1 MAKYEALSRT
11 NLGCSGCSPGKSP
24 FGALTRFPLQSGQ
37 GVEAAGPQYLLGHV
51 PIMMVTRLPSFN
63 PIGPMPTAADPPL
76 ALGPA
81 ARPLGEVLDLD

>member
-1 MAKYEALSRT
+1 M
-11 NLGCSGCSPGKSP
+11 
-24 FGALTRFPLQSGQ
+24 
-37 GVEAAGPQYLLGHV
+37 GHV

-81 ARPLGEVLDLD
+81 ARPLREVLDLF

>member
-1 MAKYEALSRT
+1 MTNFCWSR
-11 NLGCSGCSPGKSP
+11 CSPGKSP
-24 FGALTRFPLQSGQ
+24 SRVSHCSQARWWRQL
-37 GVEAAGPQYLLGHV
+37 ALLGHV

-81 ARPLGEVLDLD
+81 ARPLREVLDLF